1 MFANV
6 KNVIT
11 ISQLSMDVMP
21 TMLHLVANAG
31 LICDT
36 QTLCLTH
43 Y

>member
-6 KNVIT
+6 KSVIT

-21 TMLHLVANAG
+21 TMLHLVVNAG

-36 QTLCLTH
+36 QTLCLAPF
-43 Y
+43 

>member
-6 KNVIT
+6 KNIIT
-11 ISQLSMDVMP
+11 ISQISMDVMP
-21 TMLHLVANAG
+21 TMSHLVVNAG

-36 QTLCLTH
+36 QTSCLTH

>member
-6 KNVIT
+6 KSVIT

-21 TMLHLVANAG
+21 TMLHLVVNAG

-43 Y
+43 F

>member
-6 KNVIT
+6 KIVIT
-11 ISQLSMDVMP
+11 ISQLSMDVIP
-21 TMLHLVANAG
+21 TMLHLMVNAG